1 METALKPSK
10 TQKTASHEQQTFPVL
25 KMSCAACAVSVES
38 MLQATPG
45 VSEARVNFADQTAW
59 VDYDPKEVSAE
70 GLQQAVQS
78 IGYDLVVDQ
87 VNQQEKAD
95 TARREHYLSLKRQ
108 TIWSSALALPVMLI
122 SMFWMD
128 MPYGNYISLA
138 LTTPVVLYFGRRFF
152 RNAWMQLRHGT
163 TSMDTLVA
171 LSTGI
176 SFIFSVFNTFWP
188 EVWHAQG
195 IHAHVYYESAAVII
209 AFVSLGK
216 LLEERARQKTSTA
229 LRNLIGMQ
237 PKTVLAIVDGREQ
250 ELPLDA
256 VTTGMVV
263 QVRPGE
269 RFPVDGR
276 VIEGS
281 SFADESMITGEP
293 MPARKEK
300 DDSVYAGSFNQKGS
314 LRIEVIRA
322 GKDTI
327 LAHIIK
333 VIQEAQGS
341 KAPVQRLVDKIS
353 AVFVPTV
360 VVLAVLTFAAWMIF
374 GGEQRVSYGLLSA
387 VAVLVIACPCALGL
401 ATPTALMVGIGK
413 GASHN
418 ILVKDAESL
427 ELAHKVDTVILDK
440 TGTITAGRPTVT
452 DIVWVD
458 NEDATRLESVLYAI
472 ESRSEH
478 PLAAAVANRFKASAE
493 NSAEVSQFESVTG
506 KGVTAVV
513 NGVRYSIGNRA
524 LMKDDGITL
533 PDDIDAE
540 VTKLR
545 SQARTVVY
553 IQSGGKLSGIVGISD
568 EIKPTSKQ
576 AIAELHARGKRVIM
590 LTGDENDT
598 ARAVADQV
606 GITEYHARMLPGDK
620 ASFIEKLKAAG
631 KVVAMVGDGINDSE
645 AMVRADVSIAMGK
658 GSDIAIDV
666 ARMTLITSDLALI
679 PKALNLSTKTVRGIR
694 QNLFWAFIY
703 NVIGI
708 PIAAGLLY
716 PVNGFLL
723 DPMIA
728 GAAMAMSSVSVV
740 GNSLR
745 LRAMK
750 L

>member
-1 METALKPSK
+1 MTKGHTRA
-10 TQKTASHEQQTFPVL
+10 HEQHTFPVL
-25 KMSCAACAVSVES
+25 QLSCAACAVSVES
-38 MLQATPG
+38 MLKSTPG
-45 VSEARVNFADQTAW
+45 VTDARVNFADQSAW
-59 VDYDPKEVSAE
+59 VDYNPAAVSSE
-70 GLQQAVQS
+70 GLQKAVQS
-78 IGYDLVVDQ
+78 IGYDLVIEEVGAE
-87 VNQQEKAD
+87 EKAAA
-95 TARREHYLSLKRQ
+95 ARHKHYQLLKRQ
-108 TIWSSALALPVMLI
+108 TIGSSALALPVMVI

-128 MPYGNYISLA
+128 MPFANYISLA
-138 LTTPVVLYFGRRFF
+138 LTAPVVLYFGRNFF
-152 RNAWMQLRHGT
+152 KNAWMQLRHGT
-163 TSMDTLVA
+163 SSMDTLVA

-176 SFIFSVFNTFWP
+176 SFAFSVFNTFWP
-188 EVWHAQG
+188 TVWHAKG

-216 LLEERARQKTSTA
+216 LLEERARQKTSVA
-229 LRNLIGMQ
+229 LRKLMGMQ
-237 PKTVLAIVDGREQ
+237 PKTVIAIVEGREQ
-250 ELPLDA
+250 EMLIAA
-256 VTTGMVV
+256 VTPGMVV

-269 RFPVDGR
+269 RLAVDGH
-276 VIEGS
+276 VTEGA
-281 SFADESMITGEP
+281 SFADESMITGES
-293 MPARKEK
+293 MPASKK
-300 DDSVYAGSFNQKGS
+300 AGDSVYAGSVNQKGS
-314 LRIEVIRA
+314 LRVMVVRA

-327 LAHIIK
+327 LSHIIK
-333 VIQEAQGS
+333 VVQEAQGS

-353 AVFVPTV
+353 KIFVPSV
-360 VVLAVLTFAAWMIF
+360 VVLSLLTFVAWLIW
-374 GGEQRVSYGLLSA
+374 GGEQGVSYGVLSA

-427 ELAHKVDTVILDK
+427 ELAHRVDTIVLDK

-452 DIVWVD
+452 DVTWVSSFD
-458 NEDATRLESVLYAI
+458 VPKLEAVIYAI

-478 PLAAAVANRFKASAE
+478 PLAAAVVGRFKHQADAGLL
-493 NSAEVSQFESVTG
+493 VTGFESVTG
-506 KGVTAVV
+506 KGVVAFAS
-513 NGVRYSIGNRA
+513 GMRYAIGNGA
-524 LMKDDGITL
+524 LMQSEGITI
-533 PDDIDAE
+533 PADIDQ
-540 VTKLR
+540 VVSKLR
-545 SQARTVVY
+545 KQARTVVY
-553 IQSGGKLSGIVGISD
+553 VGSAGSLLGIMGISD

-576 AIAELHARGKRVIM
+576 AIDTLRERGKTVIM
-590 LTGDENDT
+590 LTGDEEDT
-598 ARAVADQV
+598 ARTVAEQV
-606 GITEYHARMLPGDK
+606 GITEFHARMLPSDK
-620 ASFIEKLKAAG
+620 SAFIEKLKAQG

-679 PKALNLSTKTVRGIR
+679 PMALALSTKTVHGIR

-723 DPMIA
+723 DPMVA
-728 GAAMAMSSVSVV
+728 GAAMALSSVSVV

-745 LRAMK
+745 LRGMR